1 MTNLYDEDG
10 QISKIANDLTF
21 FLGPYEPVLMKL
33 QSLLV
38 WENPFQS
45 ALLYGVIH
53 VIFWL
58 ICITSSRFLFLLS
71 IGVMCIVFIDTWR
84 NKIWPEI
91 RVAPTEAEDSDGWTP
106 MHPRLLSVPELS
118 LHMSQIIERVVKFF
132 RTARRYRIS
141 HPLVFCLGNTA
152 LFTVTALIG
161 YYISDLAL
169 LYLILISVML
179 WPSLLY
185 HSIFIKLIDKFQPG
199 YIWIQNHAGKVF
211 RTVITFGG
219 RINDLR
225 TRFLKDNSS
234 VQIVEEEEFI
244 PQVDPDIA
252 AALAKAIND
261 SEDEGGNSSIPTPR
275 LSKNPSFSSSE
286 DELPEVD
293 FDLNINQMPSF
304 DDLDNTDDELGL
316 NDSNDNNGT
325 HSRRA
330 LHFTSSHFQESDLE
344 DDESLNS
351 SDSRIIPVN
360 TKASSGSHFELAST
374 LARTISSMIESAMVG
389 VSSLDE
395 GKTASS
401 SSLNPRTGSKITYT
415 RTEKGESIDFLNPE
429 PSISESDEDMENDES
444 EHIAEIENDFDFLS
458 ELDPEHDND

>member
-1 MTNLYDEDG
+1 MLRDNVLEIILGRYLHDGRLTKGRCDAWRERDGSRSVQAQPKHYLPSPRKMAVVDPFTIYAVTAGTLLLIICIVSLISRFSSASAKEVPGRAQAGAIQPPANERRGPVRVRRRIHRPNRVADDDDSNEDEDEDIPEIAQPEG
-10 QISKIANDLTF
+10 KIGAKK
-21 FLGPYEPVLMKL
+21 MKKL
-33 QSLLV
+33 Q
-38 WENPFQS
+38 E
-45 ALLYGVIH
+45 
-53 VIFWL
+53 
-58 ICITSSRFLFLLS
+58 
-71 IGVMCIVFIDTWR
+71 
-84 NKIWPEI
+84 K
-91 RVAPTEAEDSDGWTP
+91 AERKT
-106 MHPRLLSVPELS
+106 MRE
-118 LHMSQIIERVVKFF
+118 
-132 RTARRYRIS
+132 
-141 HPLVFCLGNTA
+141 FCLGNTA

-169 LYLILISVML
+169 LYLIS
-179 WPSLLY
+179 
-185 HSIFIKLIDKFQPG
+185 
-199 YIWIQNHAGKVF
+199 
-211 RTVITFGG
+211 FGG

-261 SEDEGGNSSIPTPR
+261 SEDEGATLQYLHQDFPR
-275 LSKNPSFSSSE
+275 ILLLVPVKM
-286 DELPEVD
+286 
-293 FDLNINQMPSF
+293 MPSF

-316 NDSNDNNGT
+316 NDGNDNNGT